1 MKESIVEPK
10 IDEIKEPE
18 LESKQKSV
26 ETEFDL
32 QTTIVNFP
40 AVTEYFEVRNDDVD
54 FEHYFKENYLATLS
68 ID

>member
-40 AVTEYFEVRNDDVD
+40 AVTEYFEVRNDDTD